1 MGRAD
6 LGRTKGL
13 TVPTGPL
20 LLTGYSQGSVI
31 APAVVAQ
38 LPAEVLPDVALLT
51 LACPAQ
57 RLYGRAF
64 PAYFGQ
70 RQLTT
75 LAGLLNADPKP
86 GRWKNLRRRSDYI
99 GSFIFA
105 EPEPR
110 LDEEYLRAHIDQP
123 CLDPPVLVPD
133 ANPSPPPTH
142 RHSQFWPDPR
152 TTEVGKHLVE
162 LLGGDPPASL
172 AERGDGRH
180 DQLPET
186 PGI

>member
-1 MGRAD
+1 VGRAD

-38 LPAEVLPDVALLT
+38 LPAGVLPDVALLT

-70 RQLTT
+70 RQLTE
-75 LAGLLNADPKP
+75 LAGLLDADRNP
-86 GRWKNLRRRSDYI
+86 GAGRTAPPQRLHRLVHLRRA
-99 GSFIFA
+99 GA
-105 EPEPR
+105 
-110 LDEEYLRAHIDQP
+110 
-123 CLDPPVLVPD
+123 
-133 ANPSPPPTH
+133 
-142 RHSQFWPDPR
+142 
-152 TTEVGKHLVE
+152 
-162 LLGGDPPASL
+162 
-172 AERGDGRH
+172 
-180 DQLPET
+180 
-186 PGI
+186 